1 MTHYYIL
8 FITMFVS
15 LSLFAN
21 NNDDY
26 EGFEDLADPSEYVY
40 GDCIWCPSEEFG
52 CMMDSTCRVEISEIE
67 IASTTTR
74 VVVTNEQSYIYNYE
88 VRFPFSGN
96 LLGKYMAEIVYSK
109 NKPFL
114 TGTKKLEM
122 YVIGDYFMNKIQI
135 YRGQRLCRNYEYG
148 YPYDKAKG
156 IEYVYSDDYSNFWGI
171 VSRLG
176 FINKMI
182 SKYVGLEGIYDGTYL
197 QGSFTAHQIDSVSV
211 TYRERKKN
219 VPFRFHFTTSGGQM
233 ECDSLPGNIVHIGN
247 YMGVIAIKGLCN
259 NPPGF
264 VKVERVVPGK
274 NSPIGDNI
282 EIIDFKMYS
291 QGKILKQD
299 TLTSWPHIGDRY
311 IRYSEMYYDFLKLIR
326 NYVFLYRE
334 TANERRDY
342 EEHHKFIE
350 D

>member
-1 MTHYYIL
+1 
-8 FITMFVS
+8 MFVS

-52 CMMDSTCRVEISEIE
+52 CPMDSTCRVEISEIE

-122 YVIGDYFMNKIQI
+122 YVVGDYFKNKIQI
-135 YRGQRLCRNYEYG
+135 YRGQRLCRNYEYS
-148 YPYDKAKG
+148 YPYDKDKG
-156 IEYVYSDDYSNFWGI
+156 IEYVYSDDYSDFWNT

-176 FINKMI
+176 FINDMI
-182 SKYVGLEGIYDGTYL
+182 SKYVGLQNIYDGNYM
-197 QGSFTAHQIDSVSV
+197 QGNFIGHQIDSISM
-211 TYRERKKN
+211 TYREKKKN

-233 ECDSLPGNIVHIGN
+233 TCDSLPGNTVHIGN
-247 YMGVIAIKGLCN
+247 YMGVMAIKGVYDG
-259 NPPGF
+259 PSGF
-264 VKVERVVPGK
+264 IKKEKILTGK
-274 NSPIGDNI
+274 PIEVDDDI
-282 EIIDFKMYS
+282 EILDFEFYS
-291 QGKILKQD
+291 NGQKIKQD
-299 TLTSWPHIGDRY
+299 TLPSRPFIGNRGMRY
-311 IRYSEMYYDFLKLIR
+311 NTMYYDFLKLIR
-326 NYVFLYRE
+326 NYVYLYRKN
-334 TANERRDY
+334 AKGNKS
-342 EEHHKFIE
+342 HK
-350 D
+350 